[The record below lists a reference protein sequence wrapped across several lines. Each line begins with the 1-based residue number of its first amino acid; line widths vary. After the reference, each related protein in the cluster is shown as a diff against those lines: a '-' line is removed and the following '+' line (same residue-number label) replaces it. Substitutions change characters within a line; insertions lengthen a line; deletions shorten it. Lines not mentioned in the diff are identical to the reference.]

1 MTPAQKPQQSSEGL
15 PLDSHN
21 KPVKIPPPRKS
32 FLKGRLAQG
41 VSRKQATQE
50 WLELEM
56 EFLALRKTSLP

>member
-1 MTPAQKPQQSSEGL
+1 M
-15 PLDSHN
+15 DSHN

-56 EFLALRKTSLP
+56 EFLALRKASLP